1 MNLKR
6 ILRGPFF
13 WILLITVTVL
23 VVVEFAGS
31 TAGSREIRTATMVT
45 YLDDGKV
52 KELVIVLSVK

>member
-23 VVVEFAGS
+23 IVVEFAGS
-31 TAGSREIRTATMVT
+31 TAGSREIRTAGDLQRIFGARVA
-45 YLDDGKV
+45 
-52 KELVIVLSVK
+52 S